1 MQDLEGKIIQTTEGT
16 KYVLTEIAGEGAQGV
31 VYNEASDKFLIKLYN
46 RSNPIQNKN
55 RFDKLKWLIQQDYPD
70 QFIRPLA
77 LIEAADETPSA
88 ITIYHESP
96 SFSKTTLSWLSCP
109 TNV

>member
-55 RFDKLKWLIQQDYPD
+55 RFDKLKWLISGSVHK
-70 QFIRPLA
+70 
-77 LIEAADETPSA
+77 TPSINR
-88 ITIYHESP
+88 ITICWVCYGEG
-96 SFSKTTLSWLSCP
+96 
-109 TNV
+109 